1 MKHWAYPLIGKPYK
15 LGAAGPDEFD
25 CIGLVRYY
33 FKERHGLDLPD
44 YHLASQAS
52 LLAFTRATRWVHQ
65 DGTPQDE
72 DVLLMENHDGRHV
85 GVVVSTSEGLGLLHA
100 VGGDYDSG
108 SVLWQPLDSL
118 YGYRNQ
124 QVWRKPCTP

>member
-1 MKHWAYPLIGKPYK
+1 MKHWACSLIGKPYR

-44 YHLASQAS
+44 YHLSSNLS
-52 LLAFTRATRWVHQ
+52 LLAFTRATGWVRQ
-65 DGTPQDE
+65 QGSPEND
-72 DVLLMENHDGRHV
+72 DVLLIENLNGRHV
-85 GVVVSTSEGLGLLHA
+85 GVVVNTSEGLGLLHSDGA
-100 VGGDYDSG
+100 GDVG
-108 SVLWQPLDSL
+108 SVIWQPLNSL

-124 QVWRKPCTP
+124 EVWRKPCTP

>member
-15 LGAAGPDEFD
+15 AGAAGPDEFD

-44 YHLASQAS
+44 YHLASNLS
-52 LLAFTRATRWVHQ
+52 LLAFTRATGWVRQ
-65 DGTPQDE
+65 TGSPQDD
-72 DVLLMENHDGRHV
+72 DVLLLEKLERRHV
-85 GVVVSTSEGLGLLHA
+85 GIVVSTAEGLGLLHSDGA
-100 VGGDYDSG
+100 GDAG
-108 SVLWQPLDSL
+108 SVVWQPLNSL

-124 QVWRKPCTP
+124 EVWRQPCTP